1 MNKDKALLNKVVEAR
16 DLSLLLNRNVNDTWF
31 VDPEDKTLWKFLHT
45 HFQKYGECPSK
56 EVITDNFPNYPFVN
70 LDAPIDYLLDE
81 VLAARRRTSTVE
93 MIGDAIDAL
102 NKENNHESALI
113 RLQSGL
119 TQLDADGLSGS
130 TDVDLTKNTMARW
143 DDYLWRKEN
152 PGLLGIPT
160 GFPTMDIV
168 TNGLQPGQ
176 LIVIVAPPKTGKSVL
191 ALQIALNMHMQH
203 KVPMFMSFE
212 MTNDEQLKRYDAM
225 RSRISYSRWIAGGL
239 TSEEESRVKKV
250 LETVGNSPEPFY
262 LVNSDGGATVSSVA
276 SKIQNLNPDV
286 VFIDGTYL
294 MIDEMGADST
304 SGQLTNITRSLKR
317 LSLRV
322 QKPLVI
328 TTQALNWKTKNG
340 KLTSD
345 SIGYSSSFLQDADV
359 VFGLERPTEEAD
371 DMRILKILAARNAG
385 PSEVS
390 MVFDWTT
397 GQFRETDI
405 SDL

>member
-16 DLSLLLNRNVNDTWF
+16 DLSPLLNRNVNDTWF
-31 VDPEDKTLWKFLHT
+31 ADPEDKTLWRFLHT

-93 MIGDAIDAL
+93 MIGDAIDVL
-102 NKENNHESALI
+102 NKENDHESAI
-113 RLQSGL
+113 IKLQSGL
-119 TQLDADGLSGS
+119 TKLDLDGLSGS
-130 TDVDLTKNTMARW
+130 TDLDLTSNPMTRW
-143 DDYLWRKEN
+143 DDYLWRKAN

-160 GFPTMDIV
+160 GFPTMDVI

-191 ALQIALNMHMQH
+191 ALQMALNIHMQH

-225 RSRISYSRWIAGGL
+225 RSRISYSRWVGGGL
-239 TSEEESRVKKV
+239 NSEEESRVKRV
-250 LETVGNSPEPFY
+250 LETVANSPEKFW

-276 SKIQNLNPDV
+276 SKIQTLNPDV

-294 MIDEMGADST
+294 MIDEMGAEST
-304 SGQLTNITRSLKR
+304 SAQLTNITRSLKR

-390 MVFDWTT
+390 MVFDWMT